1 MAAQLSLRPMLPED
15 LEFLYRV
22 YASTRE
28 DELAP
33 LRWSQSEQ
41 EAFLHMQFTAQH
53 TYYQQQFGSA
63 HYQIIQMDG
72 EPVGR
77 LYLDY
82 RTDSLHIIDIALLT
96 PFRNQ
101 GIGTHFLSEILAEG
115 EKRKLPVRLHVAFF
129 NSAQRLYQRLG
140 FREIG
145 DNGVYW
151 LMEWSP
157 GLALDD

>member
-1 MAAQLSLRPMLPED
+1 MLPED

-33 LRWSQSEQ
+33 LRWSQSDQ
-41 EAFLHMQFTAQH
+41 EAFLRMQFTAQH

-72 EPVGR
+72 EAIGR

-82 RTDSLHIIDIALLT
+82 RTESLHIIDIALL
-96 PFRNQ
+96 PAFRNQ

-115 EKRKLPVRLHVAFF
+115 EKRKLPVRIHVEFF
-129 NSAQRLYQRLG
+129 NPAQRLYQRLG
-140 FREIG
+140 FRKIG

-157 GLALDD
+157 GLALDDKERV